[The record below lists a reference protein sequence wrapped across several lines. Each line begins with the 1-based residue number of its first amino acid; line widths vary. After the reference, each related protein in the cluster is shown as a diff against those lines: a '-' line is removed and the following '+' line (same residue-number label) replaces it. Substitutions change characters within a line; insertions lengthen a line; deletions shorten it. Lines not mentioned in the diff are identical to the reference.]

1 MTALSV
7 ETASRLKRRVR
18 RWLNAGENHRNYRFE
33 RVCSRD
39 PDPHRRDAKQ
49 IINLLNYSKTS
60 NSSYCADEFEAG
72 YHTIT
77 LNGEQL
83 DGQRDPTTRLQN
95 VPLDFADKTILDLG
109 CNQGGMLFQVA
120 DRAKWCVGLDYN
132 PNLINVSNRI
142 RAAKGAFN
150 SNFYVFD
157 FDRQDLQLIRDFLP
171 GERVDVCFL
180 LSVCMWL
187 KNWRA
192 VIEFAASVSD
202 FVLFEANG
210 TERQQQEQIEGLRNS
225 FRNVRMLADQSPD
238 DPTQKRRK
246 LLLASHI

>member
-1 MTALSV
+1 MTAFSA
-7 ETASRLKRRVR
+7 EAASRLKRRVR
-18 RWLNAGENHRNYRFE
+18 RWLKAGRNGRNYRFE
-33 RVCSRD
+33 RACSRD

-60 NSSYCADEFEAG
+60 NSSYCADEFAAG

-77 LNGEQL
+77 LNGERL
-83 DGQRDPTTRLQN
+83 DGQRDPTRRLEA
-95 VPLDFADKTILDLG
+95 VPIDFADKTVLDLG

-120 DRAKWCVGLDYN
+120 DRAKWCVGVDYN
-132 PNLINVSNRI
+132 PRLINISNRL

-157 FDRQDLQLIRDFLP
+157 LDREDLQLIRDFLP

-192 VIEFAASVSD
+192 VIKFAASVSA
-202 FVLFEANG
+202 VLLFEANG
-210 TERQQQEQIEGLRNS
+210 TERQQQEQIETLAS
-225 FRNVRMLADQSPD
+225 EFEIVRMLADESPD
-238 DPTQKRRK
+238 DPTQRHRK
-246 LLLASHI
+246 LLLASHA